1 MCVLRLR
8 LENKAVAHLSY
19 QLELKQKSSLCAF
32 CKTVNTAVF
41 FFCCCFVLGNI
52 GVFVKLWKNLW
63 RLKRDVSRSKE
74 EVQGL
79 VVSKPQQTT
88 RKCLPKEKQ
97 MCGEK
102 SEQPETS
109 ECTPTQH
116 IQERCFSA
124 FSGSWRTTDVHLLV
138 GK

>member
-41 FFCCCFVLGNI
+41 FCCCCFVLGNI

-102 SEQPETS
+102 SEK
-109 ECTPTQH
+109 CTPTQH
-116 IQERCFSA
+116 IQERCFPA
-124 FSGSWRTTDVHLLV
+124 FSGSWWTTDVHLLV